1 MFPGRATPSCG
12 QRFSRDTRHET
23 RLFPW
28 LVWYL
33 LVLKPFSLFFG
44 RETVYVESDDAVAGN
59 ENLIRARRGRVGW
72 GRKSRPVAA
81 FLRVVARHG
90 AAMARHGRHGPPRPH
105 QQQGLSG
112 FHETRDP
119 RHGYCQ
125 ARGAS
130 RREFRGVHESRDTNH
145 ESRLLCFPTHD
156 FPRFLGISQ
165 YFPTPPTPP
174 GQGSARRSHLQ
185 YDRLGFHDTRDTNH
199 GLYRRA
205 VAAFLRVVAR
215 HGAAMVRHGRHG
227 APRAVIRAPSAPAT
241 GPFGFSR
248 NTRPE
253 TRGTAIARRAARG
266 ALWAG
271 ANSEVFTSYETRIT
285 AFMPCSSL
293 FTIVHHCSLLF
304 SKKYYPGQ
312 RRSPQLPSPPG
323 RSRCGQPKMNPCRER
338 GTFDIVMTHFYR
350 GLNRPGSYLDTHSP
364 VWHTPPARWFSSGY
378 GIVVQ
383 TRLWS
388 PRSEVSAPC
397 LKSAGR

>member
-1 MFPGRATPSCG
+1 MLKVMTPLLGTKTSSAPVGDASAGDGRAARSLLSCELWLG
-12 QRFSRDTRHET
+12 MGRLWRGMGGMGRPVRTSNRAFRVFTKPETRGTAIARREAQAGANSEVFTSHET
-23 RLFPW
+23 RITNHGFYASLPTISHDFSAFP
-28 LVWYL
+28 
-33 LVLKPFSLFFG
+33 S
-44 RETVYVESDDAVAGN
+44 
-59 ENLIRARRGRVGW
+59 I
-72 GRKSRPVAA
+72 SRP
-81 FLRVVARHG
+81 
-90 AAMARHGRHGPPRPH
+90 PH
-105 QQQGLSG
+105 
-112 FHETRDP
+112 
-119 RHGYCQ
+119 
-125 ARGAS
+125 
-130 RREFRGVHESRDTNH
+130 
-145 ESRLLCFPTHD
+145 
-156 FPRFLGISQ
+156 
-165 YFPTPPTPP
+165 PP